1 MEFDFGAFKELKK
14 EDIKEEK
21 DWQIC
26 ENCNVSAI
34 HQDFLLVCPECGVEI
49 QNIDSASENYSYCK
63 KSNDI
68 TKIEGKNS
76 YTYNKSLRTTCSNY
90 SEWNKAKS
98 IKKLNKFSYETKAER
113 TPEYVNKQVI
123 EQFEKIRKIKTFR
136 GTGQNRVLAAI
147 SYYIMKEEGLI
158 RQPRSIAELHG
169 LSEKDLSKG
178 DSIVRQYIEEKVI
191 DLPVNH
197 DVHELFIDKYLSLLN
212 IDADK
217 YKKIILEII
226 ERGEKKR
233 IYRRKTPK
241 PSTKCVGSIYLIIR
255 SDKSLSIT
263 KEEIINKCNISKT
276 TFISNYQLLL
286 SKKKIYKKIYQ
297 KYSETLGLIFPEC

>member
-1 MEFDFGAFKELKK
+1 MDEFDFEAFKEFKD
-14 EDIKEEK
+14 EFEEEIN
-21 DWQIC
+21 WQVC
-26 ENCNVSAI
+26 ENCNINAI

-49 QNIDSASENYSYCK
+49 QNIDSTSENYSYCK

-98 IKKLNKFSYETKAER
+98 IKKLNKFSYETKSEK

-147 SYYIMKEEGLI
+147 SYYVLKEEGLA

-178 DSIVRQYIEEKVI
+178 DSIVRQYIEENVI
-191 DLPVNH
+191 DLKTNH
-197 DVHELFIDKYLSLLN
+197 DSHKLFVDKYLSLLGMN
-212 IDADK
+212 LDK
-217 YKKIILEII
+217 YRDIILEII
-226 ERGEKKR
+226 SRSEEKR
-233 IYRRKTPK
+233 IYRQKTPK
-241 PSTKCVGSIYLIIR
+241 PSTKCVGAIYLIIK
-255 SDKSLSIT
+255 SDDTLNIS
-263 KEEIINKCNISKT
+263 KETIINKCKISKT
-276 TFISNYQLLL
+276 TFVSNYQLLL
-286 SKKKIYKKIYQ
+286 SKKKIYRKIYK
-297 KYSETLGLIFPEC
+297 KYKTKLNLSFPSL